1 MYLNTFHATGLFLSP
16 HEKITKPEVFCSQGH
31 RKRPKD
37 NKNQHYNVFTFSMLS
52 LFNSNQKPFLMLIMI
67 GLLFT
72 GFLKNTILKVS
83 VSFWENSQENSITF
97 VKDQKQSP
105 GGVL

>member
-1 MYLNTFHATGLFLSP
+1 
-16 HEKITKPEVFCSQGH
+16 
-31 RKRPKD
+31 
-37 NKNQHYNVFTFSMLS
+37 
-52 LFNSNQKPFLMLIMI
+52 MLIMI

-72 GFLKNTILKVS
+72 GFLKNTILTVS

-97 VKDQKQSP
+97 VKDQKQAP